1 MRRQR
6 GELVPIAEAL
16 ADLPGPVKA
25 LRRDRPP
32 QRGFTLADQVNR
44 LVGASEADPDR
55 GFLART
61 MALCSLPRSNPG
73 NRHQYKRVNGLYK
86 LVMTAIGDNKLP
98 FGTNPRLILAWVC
111 TEAVRIHNVRV
122 VDAVVL
128 SPSAAPYTLYWNYDT
143 ALAGF
148 LLYAVCVQ
156 PQRRMAWGRSAAATA
171 TATVLTPALLVVP
184 ALAMGFVAW
193 DPKWPGI
200 LILWAPANLLVTC
213 LAEETFFRGLLQQH
227 LSSAL
232 RAKVPAAGLV
242 ALFAAAAAFGLAHM
256 GGGIRYAVLAM
267 LAGIGYGAA
276 YHVTQRV
283 EASMLV
289 HFSLNLV
296 HLTLFTYPFVASG

>member
-1 MRRQR
+1 MTIDWANGLPYWLLWMALGMAMFSRVRW
-6 GELVPIAEAL
+6 GWPILAGLSVTAAVVAGIVEWAGLIVIAAFAGACLAAARATLSKTMHAL
-16 ADLPGPVKA
+16 AWGVLVIVAAA
-25 LRRDRPP
+25 L
-32 QRGFTLADQVNR
+32 TAHQV
-44 LVGASEADPDR
+44 P
-55 GFLART
+55 
-61 MALCSLPRSNPG
+61 
-73 NRHQYKRVNGLYK
+73 
-86 LVMTAIGDNKLP
+86 
-98 FGTNPRLILAWVC
+98 W
-111 TEAVRIHNVRV
+111 IHNVRV

-128 SPSAAPYTLYWNYDT
+128 SPSAAPYTLYWNYDA

-156 PQRRMAWGRSAAATA
+156 PQRRTVWGRSAAATA
-171 TATVLTPALLVVP
+171 TATVLTPVLLVVP

-193 DPKWPGI
+193 DPKWPAI